1 VTSAPDGELRIR
13 DNEAGQRYEARLNDR
28 TVGFS
33 EYRRVGDRLIFH
45 HTEVDPAVE
54 GRGIGSRLAQGAL
67 DDVRVRGLRITVKC
81 PFIAAWLQ
89 RHPGYEDLLAA
100 APGATRTPAR
110 RDT

>member
-1 VTSAPDGELRIR
+1 VTSAPDGELHIL
-13 DNEAGQRYEARLNDR
+13 DNRAGQRYEARLGDR

-67 DDVRVRGLRITVKC
+67 DDARLQGLRITVKC

-89 RHPGYEDLLAA
+89 RHPGYGDLMVA